1 MDAAE
6 MLSLA
11 GFLLIDQE
19 WRDEHLRSELLT
31 ALAAQASAA
40 GDAESYESYELVLE
54 AHSS

>member
-11 GFLLIDQE
+11 GFLLTDAE
-19 WRDEHLRSELLT
+19 WQDERLRSELLT

-40 GDAESYESYELVLE
+40 GDADSYDSYELVLE